1 MVVAIATWSL
11 VVAPGKKMTL
21 EVFRDFKI
29 TNAALGAKLEDEKAR
44 STLKVTYEPPP
55 LSDMESDGEDD
66 SPKKSLEKKVKK
78 SEVALCSLTPG
89 TVSLLIIASI
99 HCTVIHIHDRLN
111 K

>member
-11 VVAPGKKMTL
+11 VVSPGKKVTH

-55 LSDMESDGEDD
+55 LSDMDSDEEED
-66 SPKKSLEKKVKK
+66 SPKKSPQKKAKK
-78 SEVALCSLTPG
+78 TEIALCSLTPG
-89 TVSLLIIASI
+89 AVSFQFNL
-99 HCTVIHIHDRLN
+99 HIGQLY
-111 K
+111 